1 MVEEM
6 TEELAPQLTAPCTNF
21 DYSKMEQNL
30 LISLAFGEDDGAM
43 AEVKRRGLE
52 GTLPNFGR

>member
-1 MVEEM
+1 MVEEV
-6 TEELAPQLTAPCTNF
+6 TEEVAPQLTSSCVRL
-21 DYSKMEQNL
+21 DYAKIEQNL

>member
-1 MVEEM
+1 MVEDMIQEP
-6 TEELAPQLTAPCTNF
+6 APQLTAPCTNF

-52 GTLPNFGR
+52 DLLPKFGR